1 MALNIT
7 LITQLSQ
14 KKIKNKEK
22 DWDVT
27 KRLISYFKNIY
38 FIKST
43 PGPTGMEEVRNP

>member
-1 MALNIT
+1 ML
-7 LITQLSQ
+7 TQLSQ